1 MGRALVSVQ
10 RVDEGL
16 HSQFIELWITHRIE
30 GGTTPEAAQRLALDG
45 TLRNALQRNDI
56 CAFVAFV
63 DGRPAGYVVLADST
77 REPARRLARA
87 CRSTCSS
94 STPTSAARASV
105 ARCSRPRAATPTA
118 RAASTS
124 RAAVPAGDREAN
136 RFFARLG
143 FAPETV
149 RRVAS
154 AATLQRKLAGE
165 PRPQRV
171 SLDLLQRR
179 RDLRAR
185 APRPRP
191 EDRGLSPVS
200 GAGDAGRQAPGA
212 ASRSRQVIRDVQTRL
227 PVLVGDDDVVA
238 DERASGAQQRRRA
251 GHDARCARRGGA
263 SR

>member
-1 MGRALVSVQ
+1 MGRAAVSVQ
-10 RVDEGL
+10 RVDESL

-56 CAFVAFV
+56 CAFLAVA
-63 DGRPAGYVVLADST
+63 DGSPVGYVVLADST
-77 REPARRLARA
+77 RSLLVDSPCVSIDMLYVAPDHRRQGVGRALLTAAGRYADRQGCEHLA
-87 CRSTCSS
+87 S
-94 STPTSAARASV
+94 
-105 ARCSRPRAATPTA
+105 
-118 RAASTS
+118 
-124 RAAVPAGDREAN
+124 AVPAGDRDAN

-179 RDLRAR
+179 RDVRAR
-185 APRPRP
+185 THRRDPKI
-191 EDRGLSPVS
+191 
-200 GAGDAGRQAPGA
+200 AG
-212 ASRSRQVIRDVQTRL
+212 
-227 PVLVGDDDVVA
+227 
-238 DERASGAQQRRRA
+238 
-251 GHDARCARRGGA
+251 
-263 SR
+263 

>member
-1 MGRALVSVQ
+1 MGRAAISVH
-10 RVDEGL
+10 RVDESL

-56 CAFVAFV
+56 CAFVASI

-77 REPARRLARA
+77 RSLLVDSPCVSIDMLFVHPDLRRQGVGKALL
-87 CRSTCSS
+87 T
-94 STPTSAARASV
+94 
-105 ARCSRPRAATPTA
+105 
-118 RAASTS
+118 AASRNADRQGCEHLAST
-124 RAAVPAGDREAN
+124 VPAGDRDAN

-165 PRPQRV
+165 PRTQKV

-185 APRPRP
+185 APR
-191 EDRGLSPVS
+191 RGPKI
-200 GAGDAGRQAPGA
+200 AG
-212 ASRSRQVIRDVQTRL
+212 
-227 PVLVGDDDVVA
+227 
-238 DERASGAQQRRRA
+238 
-251 GHDARCARRGGA
+251 
-263 SR
+263 